1 MRILSKDYRTWS
13 LDAWTECVRATGAKT
28 LSQWAE
34 LSRSSYNHAVT
45 LGVQRDVARALGWL
59 PRLESGELE
68 HMTDAQ
74 AAARFRT
81 LDVASM
87 TDMWRR
93 AQPWCEKLR
102 RAGRLESVAALLGI
116 SYVNEFHPSDD
127 VNYYLE
133 RCARVGDFKAWCR
146 LDRVAAQMARQHGL
160 MPEVRRRAPK
170 RPAEGYLTSGGYC
183 ASLAELAVARL
194 LEVNGVEFRTQV
206 DYTFTF
212 PRGMRRNCRCD
223 IWLPRAGAYVEV
235 WLVEEGDTSAM
246 WAEYGVRRRFKVS
259 ACAALN
265 LRLLQVE
272 GQLLFRQSIAAF
284 LRHAAAVLTAGGVAV
299 SVIPDERTALSLE
312 QPQEIAREHG
322 GDRLQVIRTE

>member
-1 MRILSKDYRTWS
+1 
-13 LDAWTECVRATGAKT
+13 
-28 LSQWAE
+28 
-34 LSRSSYNHAVT
+34 
-45 LGVQRDVARALGWL
+45 VQRDVARALGWL
-59 PRLESGELE
+59 PRLEPGELE

-133 RCARVGDFKAWCR
+133 RCARVGDFKAWCT

-194 LEVNGVEFRTQV
+194 LEANGVEFRTQV
-206 DYTFTF
+206 DYQ
-212 PRGMRRNCRCD
+212 CR
-223 IWLPRAGAYVEV
+223 
-235 WLVEEGDTSAM
+235 
-246 WAEYGVRRRFKVS
+246 GVRKQQRLKCGVIQRRRQWPAQPRSHRALHVLGDRPLGYAHGRGDALVTKTCLKLQAENF
-259 ACAALN
+259 LN
-265 LRLLQVE
+265 LAHGFPLGRHPSPDKKSGRITRL
-272 GQLLFRQSIAAF
+272 S
-284 LRHAAAVLTAGGVAV
+284 
-299 SVIPDERTALSLE
+299 
-312 QPQEIAREHG
+312 
-322 GDRLQVIRTE
+322 